1 MPNAGLSEDTE
12 KGRSLRVLHL
22 VPVLPAS
29 DFVRK
34 DMEYFGRLGH
44 IEPSIA
50 RTGWSGKRNV
60 FQKVLSIARM
70 SASALKLRRRRV
82 DVVHA
87 HFLVSALTA
96 ALCGHPAILVMHDSH
111 ASVSPLLRTLMV
123 LCARRCSIVYV
134 SEYNKKY
141 WFPMLKREGIVIYH
155 AIDRSVWKPEAA
167 SKELHDEIAKELDVD
182 HLVFGMGALE
192 PRRGLHL
199 IVRAVE
205 HVRDRGVSVGVVLK
219 AYGGSHHYA
228 EKLVDIGQSAG
239 VPLKLIREF
248 LTSEEL
254 VRLVASMDVF
264 VRPTYD
270 ESFGI
275 AVLEAQSCG
284 VPAIV
289 SDCCSLS
296 EVFGSSALRF
306 RPGNVTSLAEQIE
319 VLLTNND
326 LREEMRRA
334 GISNAQSLSWDRKI
348 RAYLRVYGE
357 AMRRKRTLRR

>member
-1 MPNAGLSEDTE
+1 MSEDTE

-34 DMEYFGRLGH
+34 DMEYFGRLCH

-50 RTGWSGKRNV
+50 RTGWSGRRNI
-60 FQKVLSIARM
+60 FQKALSIARM
-70 SASALKLRRRRV
+70 SVSALKLRRRRV

-111 ASVSPLLRTLMV
+111 ALSSPVLRTLMV
-123 LCARRCSIVYV
+123 LCARQCSIVYV

-141 WFPMLKREGIVIYH
+141 WFPMLKQEGTVIYH
-155 AIDRSVWKPEAA
+155 AIDRNVWKPEAA
-167 SKELHDEIAKELDVD
+167 SKELHDRIAEELDVD

-199 IVRAVE
+199 IVQAVK
-205 HVRDRGVSVGVVLK
+205 HVRDRGSDVGVVIK
-219 AYGGSHHYA
+219 GYGGSDDYA
-228 EKLVDIGQSAG
+228 RSLLDMAREAS

-248 LTSEEL
+248 LAAEVL

-284 VPAIV
+284 VPAVV

-296 EVFGSSALRF
+296 EVFG
-306 RPGNVTSLAEQIE
+306 
-319 VLLTNND
+319 D
-326 LREEMRRA
+326 
-334 GISNAQSLSWDRKI
+334 
-348 RAYLRVYGE
+348 
-357 AMRRKRTLRR
+357 